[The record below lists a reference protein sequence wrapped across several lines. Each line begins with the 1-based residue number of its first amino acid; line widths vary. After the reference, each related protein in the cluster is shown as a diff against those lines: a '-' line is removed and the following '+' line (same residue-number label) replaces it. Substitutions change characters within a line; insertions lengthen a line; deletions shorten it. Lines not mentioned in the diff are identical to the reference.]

1 MAIGI
6 STVSQESSR
15 QVDWWQRL
23 LTGKKFWMR
32 YRVSESCSR
41 VRMASKD
48 KMNKV
53 FLRHEC
59 NRRGRRTRARQLG
72 RALVEQMSSATATT
86 LRILGISLWLRICK
100 SR

>member
-23 LTGKKFWMR
+23 LTGKQFWMR
-32 YRVSESCSR
+32 HRVSESCSR

-48 KMNKV
+48 KMNK
-53 FLRHEC
+53 
-59 NRRGRRTRARQLG
+59 
-72 RALVEQMSSATATT
+72 
-86 LRILGISLWLRICK
+86 K
-100 SR
+100 

>member
-6 STVSQESSR
+6 STVSQGSSR

-23 LTGKKFWMR
+23 LTGKQFWMR
-32 YRVSESCSR
+32 HRVSESCSR

-48 KMNKV
+48 EMNKV

-59 NRRGRRTRARQLG
+59 NRRSRRTRARQLG
-72 RALVEQMSSATATT
+72 RALVEHQ
-86 LRILGISLWLRICK
+86 K
-100 SR
+100 SRGMQGVLQTCAQR